1 MSGFVADASVT
12 LAWCF
17 SNESTPFTMQ
27 LLDRVFAG
35 ERITVPAHW
44 PIEVLNGLMRAKRR
58 GRVTEAEIQYFLK
71 NLRSFDLS
79 IERGQGLSLLDNIR
93 TLADRY
99 NLTAYDAAYL
109 ELALRSG
116 LQLATLD
123 DSLRMAATIEGI
135 AVV

>member
-93 TLADRY
+93 ILADRY

>member
-1 MSGFVADASVT
+1 MPGFVADASIA

-17 SNESTPFTMQ
+17 ADEATPFAAKMLDYATM
-27 LLDRVFAG
+27 G
-35 ERITVPAHW
+35 EHVAAPAHW
-44 PIEVLNGLMRAKRR
+44 PTEVLNGVMRAKRH
-58 GRVTEAEIQYFLK
+58 GRVTEPEIQYFLK
-71 NLRSFDLS
+71 NLRSFNLS
-79 IERGQGLSLLDNIR
+79 IDRGRGLSLLDDIR
-93 TLADRY
+93 ELADRY

-123 DSLRMAATIEGI
+123 DSLRMAATIEGV